1 MRCFAGKFL
10 CLLLAV
16 FFLNSYG
23 VSMAGEFSEEDPASS
38 MERKGDFVQGDKL
51 TVIQRPIHSIP
62 QLCNPGQVFEIWAS
76 APEETT
82 GWQAFLQYEEYSID
96 LPVTQSAYDETTE
109 WHILNVQAPIPD
121 FYELFDLVVLA
132 NGIEADTA
140 VNAVRIEPET
150 DDSWYFIQITDT
162 HLTTHRYSYESGYIN
177 DMSELGDFFAVIDDI
192 NIINPKFVLHTGDV
206 INEGELEDYL
216 NIGYFS
222 AAKNAMQLLNV
233 PIYLVPGSNDI
244 GGWDATPPPD
254 GTARN
259 NWYDFFGWDILKN
272 PNGLYPYRTQNYSFV
287 YNGVKFIGLEA
298 YENYENFQ
306 PDVFGDFSFTIP
318 QMNWLITECGTSES
332 SKVLFYHYDFSN
344 QLNLEVLG
352 VDGALWGHIHA
363 DSGSASA
370 RPFNLATAK
379 VCDGERSYRL
389 IKVQDGVLTPQ
400 DTCQAGSAGQNLT
413 LSYSQPNDGTKYSNT
428 AIIDNNLSLD
438 LEHCLIKFRTP
449 ANAVEIQTS
458 YGIISQAAI
467 AGAVKTVYVEAFVPA
482 SSEVSITLSS
492 NSGSCDVNSDG
503 RTNLTDAILVL
514 RMLSGFQQEDAI
526 DLNVDVN
533 GDAMLGLEEALAILG
548 IVSH

>member
-10 CLLLAV
+10 CLLFVA
-16 FFLNSYG
+16 FFWGSYC
-23 VSMAGEFSEEDPASS
+23 ASEC
-38 MERKGDFVQGDKL
+38 RGNFVPGDKL

-62 QLCNPGQVFEIWAS
+62 QLTFPGQSFEIRAS

-82 GWQAFLQYEEYSID
+82 GWQAFLQYQEYSID
-96 LPVTQSAYDETTE
+96 LPVTQSVYDETTG
-109 WHILNVQAPIPD
+109 WHILTVQTPTPD

-132 NGIEADTA
+132 GGVEADTA

-150 DDSWYFIQITDT
+150 GASWCFIHITDT
-162 HLTTHRYSYESGYIN
+162 HLTTHRYSYESGYFN
-177 DMSELGDFFAVIDDI
+177 DMTELDDFEAVIDDI

-206 INEGELEDYL
+206 VNEGELEDFQ
-216 NIGYFS
+216 NMGYFS

-233 PIYLVPGSNDI
+233 PIYLVSGSNDI

-259 NWYDFFGWDILKN
+259 NWYSFFGWDILKN

-332 SKVLFYHYDFSN
+332 SKVLFYHYDFSS
-344 QLNLEVLG
+344 QINLEVLG

-363 DSGSASA
+363 DSGSESA

-379 VCDGERSYRL
+379 VCDGGRSYRL
-389 IKVQDGVLTPQ
+389 IKVQDGALIPQ
-400 DTCQAGSAGQNLT
+400 ETCQAGSAGQNLT
-413 LSYSQPNDGTKYSNT
+413 LSYSQPNDGTRYSNT
-428 AIIDNNLSLD
+428 ATIVNNLSLD
-438 LEHCLIKFRTP
+438 LEHCLVKFLTP
-449 ANAVEIQTS
+449 ASAVEIQTS
-458 YGIISQAAI
+458 YGTITQAAI

-503 RTNLTDAILVL
+503 RTNLPDAILVL
-514 RMLSGFQQEDAI
+514 RILSGFPQEDAI
-526 DLNVDVN
+526 DLDVDVDVN
-533 GDAMLGLEEALAILG
+533 GDAMLGLEEVLAILG